1 MNPPLVESI
10 KLQGRAMAG
19 FLAYP
24 RKVALMFADEGRTLY
39 EWFVSVDKVGW
50 RLCLYGTRQYL
61 TSNSECT
68 EHLISGKRRRYGGR

>member
-24 RKVALMFADEGRTLY
+24 RKVALMFADEERTLY

-50 RLCLYGTRQYL
+50 KIAIWDSPIFGVQITAGVQ
-61 TSNSECT
+61 
-68 EHLISGKRRRYGGR
+68 